1 LKKILITGASGFVGK
16 NILKNLSTI
25 YSFNCLTR
33 NDLKDNNIIINEE
46 LIIHLAGL
54 AHDTNDNVYFEEY
67 YEVNTKLT
75 KYIWD
80 AFLNSKADCFIY
92 ISSIK
97 AVRDHFSGILTED
110 IEPMPTTPY
119 GKSKLMAENIILNSE
134 LPSNKRFYIIRPSMI
149 YGEENK
155 GNLNLLYRY
164 TALKLPWLLASFTNK
179 RTLCSINNLN
189 FIIQNLIEKKD
200 VKSGVYN
207 VCNSENISTNEIVN
221 LIGKTLN
228 FKILFL
234 KIPKPIILFI
244 AKLGNFFRIPF
255 NSNNLI
261 KLTENYIVS
270 NSKILS
276 AINAELPDTT
286 EESLLNTFKTFKI

>member
-1 LKKILITGASGFVGK
+1 MKKVLITGASGFVGK
-16 NILKNLSTI
+16 NILNYLSHI
-25 YSFNCLTR
+25 YSFNRLIR
-33 NDLKDNNIIINEE
+33 NDLKNKNILINEE
-46 LIIHLAGL
+46 VVIHLAGL
-54 AHDTNDNVYFEEY
+54 AHDTNNNVNFEEY

-97 AVRDHFSGILTED
+97 AVRDNFSGILTED
-110 IEPMPTTPY
+110 IEPKPTTPY
-119 GKSKLMAENIILNSE
+119 GKSKLMAENLILNSE

-164 TALKLPWLLASFTNK
+164 TALKLPWLLSSFTNK

-189 FIIQNLIEKKD
+189 FIIQNLIEKRH
-200 VKSGVYN
+200 VNPGVYN

-221 LIGKTLN
+221 LIGKSLDY
-228 FKILFL
+228 KILFL
-234 KIPKPIILFI
+234 NIPKPIILFI
-244 AKLGNFFRIPF
+244 AKLGDFLKIPF
-255 NSNNLI
+255 NSTNLT

-276 AINAELPDTT
+276 AINSELPDTT
-286 EESLLNTFKTFKI
+286 EESLLNTFKNFKK